1 MVKFLNPRVQS
12 PENGDFCKTF
22 LNRARALI
30 TYRNSFIKISLNRPV
45 EHSRITCPPTRSEID
60 IILFKRRE
68 GKKLKIADLTTEEL
82 KSIIREVM
90 EEKFKEF
97 LVDPDYGL
105 ELREEIEKRLSDS
118 LTSKKRISLEEVK
131 KRLGLSEI

>member
-1 MVKFLNPRVQS
+1 M
-12 PENGDFCKTF
+12 
-22 LNRARALI
+22 
-30 TYRNSFIKISLNRPV
+30 
-45 EHSRITCPPTRSEID
+45 
-60 IILFKRRE
+60 
-68 GKKLKIADLTTEEL
+68 KIADLTTEEF

-118 LTSKKRISLEEVK
+118 LNSKKRISLEEVK
-131 KRLGLSEI
+131 KRLGLSEM

>member
-1 MVKFLNPRVQS
+1 M
-12 PENGDFCKTF
+12 
-22 LNRARALI
+22 
-30 TYRNSFIKISLNRPV
+30 
-45 EHSRITCPPTRSEID
+45 
-60 IILFKRRE
+60 FKRRE
-68 GKKLKIADLTTEEL
+68 GEKLKIADLTTEEL

-97 LVDPDYGL
+97 LVDPDYGM

-131 KRLGLSEI
+131 KRLGWSEI

>member
-1 MVKFLNPRVQS
+1 MR
-12 PENGDFCKTF
+12 C
-22 LNRARALI
+22 
-30 TYRNSFIKISLNRPV
+30 
-45 EHSRITCPPTRSEID
+45 RSEID

-105 ELREEIEKRLSDS
+105 ELREEIEKRLTDS
-118 LTSKKRISLEEVK
+118 LTSKERISLEEVK
-131 KRLGLSEI
+131 KRLD

>member
-1 MVKFLNPRVQS
+1 
-12 PENGDFCKTF
+12 
-22 LNRARALI
+22 
-30 TYRNSFIKISLNRPV
+30 
-45 EHSRITCPPTRSEID
+45 
-60 IILFKRRE
+60 
-68 GKKLKIADLTTEEL
+68 LKIADLTTEEL

-105 ELREEIEKRLSDS
+105 ELREEIEKRLTDS

>member
-1 MVKFLNPRVQS
+1 
-12 PENGDFCKTF
+12 
-22 LNRARALI
+22 
-30 TYRNSFIKISLNRPV
+30 
-45 EHSRITCPPTRSEID
+45 
-60 IILFKRRE
+60 
-68 GKKLKIADLTTEEL
+68 LKIADLTIEEF

-97 LVDPDYGL
+97 LVDPDYGM

-131 KRLGLSEI
+131 KRLGWSEI

>member
-1 MVKFLNPRVQS
+1 M
-12 PENGDFCKTF
+12 
-22 LNRARALI
+22 
-30 TYRNSFIKISLNRPV
+30 
-45 EHSRITCPPTRSEID
+45 
-60 IILFKRRE
+60 
-68 GKKLKIADLTTEEL
+68 KIADLTTEEF

-105 ELREEIEKRLSDS
+105 ELREEIEKRLNDS
-118 LTSKKRISLEEVK
+118 LTSKKRISLEGVK

>member
-1 MVKFLNPRVQS
+1 
-12 PENGDFCKTF
+12 
-22 LNRARALI
+22 
-30 TYRNSFIKISLNRPV
+30 
-45 EHSRITCPPTRSEID
+45 
-60 IILFKRRE
+60 
-68 GKKLKIADLTTEEL
+68 LKIADLTTEEL

-97 LVDPDYGL
+97 LVDPDYGM

-131 KRLGLSEI
+131 KRLGWSEI

>member
-1 MVKFLNPRVQS
+1 
-12 PENGDFCKTF
+12 
-22 LNRARALI
+22 
-30 TYRNSFIKISLNRPV
+30 
-45 EHSRITCPPTRSEID
+45 
-60 IILFKRRE
+60 
-68 GKKLKIADLTTEEL
+68 
-82 KSIIREVM
+82 M

>member
-1 MVKFLNPRVQS
+1 M
-12 PENGDFCKTF
+12 
-22 LNRARALI
+22 
-30 TYRNSFIKISLNRPV
+30 
-45 EHSRITCPPTRSEID
+45 
-60 IILFKRRE
+60 
-68 GKKLKIADLTTEEL
+68 KIADLTIEEF

-97 LVDPDYGL
+97 LVDPDYGM

-131 KRLGLSEI
+131 KRLGWSEI

>member
-1 MVKFLNPRVQS
+1 
-12 PENGDFCKTF
+12 
-22 LNRARALI
+22 
-30 TYRNSFIKISLNRPV
+30 
-45 EHSRITCPPTRSEID
+45 
-60 IILFKRRE
+60 
-68 GKKLKIADLTTEEL
+68 LKIADLTTEEF

-118 LTSKKRISLEEVK
+118 LNSKKRISLEEVK

>member
-1 MVKFLNPRVQS
+1 LR
-12 PENGDFCKTF
+12 C
-22 LNRARALI
+22 
-30 TYRNSFIKISLNRPV
+30 
-45 EHSRITCPPTRSEID
+45 RSEID

-105 ELREEIEKRLSDS
+105 ELREEIEKRLTDS
-118 LTSKKRISLEEVK
+118 LTSKERISLEEVK